1 MTDTSELIRR
11 FSIALAILGVLVA
24 GYLTWAHI
32 DESTALCSE
41 GGGCDIV
48 RQSPYSQIVG
58 IPVAAIGALGY
69 LFILGVLMLEGSNG
83 PLADSGPVLV
93 FGLSLV
99 GALYSA
105 YLTYLELFVIN
116 ALCPHCVASAIIM
129 AALFVLALSRVCR
142 VLRTEPVRD

>member
-41 GGGCDIV
+41 GGGCDII
-48 RQSPYSQIVG
+48 RQSPYSQTAG
-58 IPVAAIGALGY
+58 IPVAAIGVLGY
-69 LFILGVLMLEGSNG
+69 LSILGILVLEEDNG
-83 PLADSGPVLV
+83 PLVESGPVLV

-105 YLTYLELFVIN
+105 YLTYLELFVID
-116 ALCPHCVASAIIM
+116 ALCPYCVASAVIV

-142 VLRTEPVRD
+142 VSRAEPLRD

>member
-41 GGGCDIV
+41 GGGCDII
-48 RQSPYSQIVG
+48 RQSPYSQAAG
-58 IPVAAIGALGY
+58 IPVAAIGVLGY
-69 LFILGVLMLEGSNG
+69 LSILGILVLEEDNG
-83 PLADSGPVLV
+83 PLVESGPVLV

-105 YLTYLELFVIN
+105 YLTYLELFVID
-116 ALCPHCVASAIIM
+116 ALCPYCVASAVIM

-142 VLRTEPVRD
+142 VSRAEPLRD